1 MKLSPLILS
10 CCFTAACAGAGE
22 AGDTLDRLDEAL
34 TFSARQDTVR
44 IRLSGLLDL
53 EEYAFDQPAPG
64 LFESDQDN
72 LFSPRLRM
80 FLDGQ
85 FGTHCYVF
93 AQARVD
99 HGFDPGTGDLEVRLD
114 EYAMRLTSGSTGVLN
129 LQLGKFATVVGNWVP
144 RHDSW
149 ANPFVTA
156 PLPYENVTGIFDVA
170 AASSPAQLLRWA
182 EIGPGPFPASEYPA
196 QLRVPIIWGPS
207 YATGAA
213 VTGTAGRF
221 DYAVEIKNT
230 SLSSR
235 PSTWAPDDTQ
245 WEQPTFSGRVGF
257 RPDAAWNFG
266 LSASSGT
273 YLQPIAQPTLAHGT
287 SFADYREVV
296 VAQDLS
302 YAWHHVQV
310 WAEIFETRFTIPGFG
325 PADTVAYYV
334 ETRFKFTPQFS
345 GAIRWNQQL
354 FGTIADGT
362 GGDVRWGRDTWRI
375 DVAPAYRFTPHL
387 QGKLQYSYQYHPM
400 GSEQATQLFA
410 AQLVLRY

>member
-1 MKLSPLILS
+1 MKLCLLLLA
-10 CCFTAACAGAGE
+10 CCLAAGCAGAGE
-22 AGDTLDRLDEAL
+22 TGDPIDRLDEAL
-34 TFSARQDTVR
+34 TFSSRDGAVR
-44 IRLSGLLDL
+44 IRFSGLLDL
-53 EEYAFDQPAPG
+53 EEFVLDQPAPG
-64 LFESDQDN
+64 LFETDGN
-72 LFSPRLRM
+72 TLFCPRLRM

-85 FGTHCYVF
+85 LGTHCYVF
-93 AQARVD
+93 AQARAD
-99 HGFDPGTGDLEVRLD
+99 RGFDPGTGDLQLRLD
-114 EYAMRLTSGSTGVLN
+114 EYAVRLTPGSTGVLN

-170 AASSPAQLLRWA
+170 AASSPAQLLKWA
-182 EIGPGPFPASEYPA
+182 EIPPGPFLATEYAA

-221 DYAVEIKNT
+221 DYAVEIKNA

-245 WEQPTFSGRVGF
+245 WEHPTFSGRVGF
-257 RPDAAWNFG
+257 RPNAAWNFG

-273 YLQPIAQPTLAHGT
+273 YLQPSAQPTLAPGT
-287 SFADYREVV
+287 DFDDYREVV
-296 VAQDLS
+296 VAQDVS

-310 WAEIFETRFTIPGFG
+310 WAEIFETRFNIPGFG
-325 PADTVAYYV
+325 PADTMAYYI
-334 ETRFKFTPQFS
+334 ETRFKFSPQFS

-354 FGTIADGT
+354 FGTIPTGT
-362 GGDVRWGRDTWRI
+362 GAEVHWGRDTWRI

-400 GSEQATQLFA
+400 GSEQASQLFA
-410 AQLVLRY
+410 AQLALRF